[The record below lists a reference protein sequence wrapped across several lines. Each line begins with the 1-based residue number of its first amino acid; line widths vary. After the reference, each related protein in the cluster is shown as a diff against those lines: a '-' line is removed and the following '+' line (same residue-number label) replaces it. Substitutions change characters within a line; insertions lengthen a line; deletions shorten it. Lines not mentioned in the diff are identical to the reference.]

1 MNERQ
6 TERNNSYLNLL
17 DVIQFILAHFLWV
30 ILAGLITGAAVY
42 GVTRFLISP
51 VYESRV
57 SFYVYNSADD
67 YMNKSVNTNDLEA
80 AESLATTYSKIL
92 SSNSVLDAVLED
104 LGGKGRNISR
114 KELGAMTKASV
125 VTNTQLLEVVV
136 SSADAKFACQ
146 IADSYATVAPE
157 VMERITKVGGVEV
170 VDQPEVATEQSF
182 PRVIFDSAIGVA
194 VGMIIAVIILVL
206 RMISDRTVY
215 VPDDLEEL
223 RGITFLGSIPQI
235 ESDKNADGYWKVRG
249 GNTQENEEEESR
261 KPKIRSQIRSFSA
274 GKTADK

>member
-104 LGGKGRNISR
+104 LGDKGRNISR

-235 ESDKNADGYWKVRG
+235 EPDKNADGYWKVRG
-249 GNTQENEEEESR
+249 RNTQENEKEESR
-261 KPKIRSQIRSFSA
+261 KPKSRSQIRSFSA